1 MPTGPK
7 DLNAPRHQRIGVAI
21 FVMLFASYGY
31 FHQGGGWNQNSRF
44 NQVRAIVENQ
54 QLEINDYLRYHA
66 DATSGGETK
75 IVRLTNS
82 SSSEP
87 NSPLMFANTWD
98 ISVFAGKFYPNK
110 PPGTVFLAL
119 PAYWLIYQAESLLK
133 VDPDDWWIQTI
144 NSYLTSAFSMGLMT
158 ALGGVVFYFVSR
170 RLFPSLSTWVHVAAT
185 LAYGLGTLIF
195 PFATLFFDHDLVAT
209 LSLCAFGLLLVKNR
223 GGLVTLRESF
233 AFFLAGV
240 LCGLSIAVNYTAI
253 LTSACLL
260 FYGLWTATRK
270 LTFVYAGFAG
280 FVAPILLLMFY
291 HAACFG
297 SPFATANTY
306 QYGMFRS
313 ADTAL
318 FGMLMLPSPAV
329 AFDVLFPYYRGLF
342 FTSPVLLLTALGVV
356 LMANDRGRRPE
367 TCLFASVFA
376 AYLLMNS
383 AFNHWHAGW
392 TIGPRYLIP
401 ALPFLALPGAI
412 MFARL
417 PRLTSALALASCCI
431 MLVATAVDPQVPTGI
446 QNPLYDHVVRLFF
459 GGRLE
464 VNGLN
469 IEGPVSVN
477 PIGVYENWD
486 LPADSIRPAERRW
499 HSFNLGEF
507 IWPGSRWSLVPLILF
522 ITAALVCIGG
532 FLKSE
537 GKSSKVS

>member
-1 MPTGPK
+1 MTSHK
-7 DLNAPRHQRIGVAI
+7 HVACGI
-21 FVMLFASYGY
+21 FIALFAAYGY

-44 NQVRAIVENQ
+44 NQIRAIVENQ
-54 QLEINDYLRYHA
+54 RFEINEYFLYQAQASAVGPVKVMRLSAPEYL
-66 DATSGGETK
+66 DF
-75 IVRLTNS
+75 NS
-82 SSSEP
+82 IP
-87 NSPLMFANTWD
+87 RFANTFD
-98 ISVFAGKFYPNK
+98 ISVVAGNVYPNK
-110 PPGTVFLAL
+110 PPGTVLLAL
-119 PAYWLIYQAESLLK
+119 PAYWLIYHTELLLG
-133 VDPDDWWIQTI
+133 VNPDDWWTHTF
-144 NSYLTSAFSMGLMT
+144 NSYLTTVFSVGLFTAF
-158 ALGGVVFYFVSR
+158 GGVVFYFVSR
-170 RLFPSLSTWVHVAAT
+170 RLFPLLSSWVHVAAT
-185 LAYGLGTLIF
+185 LAYALGTLIF
-195 PFATLFFDHDLVAT
+195 PFGTLLFDHNLVAT
-209 LSLCAFGLLLVKNR
+209 LSLCVFGTLLTKNE
-223 GGLVTLRESF
+223 GGLGYLRESF
-233 AFFLAGV
+233 AYFLAGV
-240 LCGLSIAVNYTAI
+240 LCGLSIVVNYTAI
-253 LTSACLL
+253 LSSACLL
-260 FYGLWTATRK
+260 LYGLRVAKRK
-270 LTFVYAGFAG
+270 LNFAYAGFAG
-280 FVAPILLLMFY
+280 FVAPILLLMSY

-329 AFDVLFPYYRGLF
+329 AFEVLFPYYRGLF
-342 FTSPVLLLTALGVV
+342 FTSPVLLLTALGLV
-356 LMANDRGRRPE
+356 LMANERGRRPE

-417 PRLTSALALASCCI
+417 PRLTGALALASCCI

-446 QNPLYDHVVRLFF
+446 QNPLYDHVLRLFF

-486 LPADSIRPAERRW
+486 LPADSIRLAERRW

-532 FLKSE
+532 FLKPE
-537 GKSSKVS
+537 EKSSKVS